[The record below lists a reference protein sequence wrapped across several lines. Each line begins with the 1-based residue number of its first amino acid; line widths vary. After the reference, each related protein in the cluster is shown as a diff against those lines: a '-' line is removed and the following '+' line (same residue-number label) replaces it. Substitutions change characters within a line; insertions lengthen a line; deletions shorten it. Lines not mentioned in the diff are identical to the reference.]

1 MERTMDIR
9 QNNIESKD
17 KRVKYIIRT
26 GLRTTWFLVMGL
38 TLITAR
44 VFAGDAGSL
53 TLESVLGGLEQRYQ
67 APSYRANFHQASPLP
82 DIQITE
88 RAEGK
93 AFFKRPGKFRWS
105 YESPEVLDY
114 ISDGETLW
122 IHSPVDNTVWIGRAD
137 DFFGK
142 GGSAAVLTDIRQIRS
157 RFAVTLAETAD
168 PETVGLHLIPN
179 DPSAGIAGIDLI
191 IHRST
196 FDLLTIVSVNVN
208 NEETR
213 ITFSDLTFDTPT
225 DDGLF
230 SFTVPEKAVII
241 PLD

>member
-1 MERTMDIR
+1 MDIR

-17 KRVKYIIRT
+17 KQVKHIIRT

-38 TLITAR
+38 ALITAQ
-44 VFAGDAGSL
+44 VSAGDPENL

-67 APSYRANFHQASPLP
+67 APSYRASFHQESPLP

-105 YESPEVLDY
+105 YETPDVLDY

-122 IHSPVDNTVWIGRAD
+122 IYSPVDNTVWIGRAD

-142 GGSAAVLTDIRQIRS
+142 GGSAAVLTDINQIRS
-157 RFAVTLAETAD
+157 RFAVSMTTAAD
-168 PETVGLHLIPN
+168 PAMVGLHLIPN

-191 IHRST
+191 INRST

-208 NEETR
+208 GEKTL
-213 ITFSDLTFDTPT
+213 ITFSDLAFDTPT
-225 DDGLF
+225 DDELF